1 MKRDMDEVKDAIKFA
16 ADVGQG
22 GGVDIV
28 SWEYARP
35 LFNADW
41 NQDKK
46 GQPIFEDTG
55 EPIVQVVDERTG
67 RIQGMRINEIEKV
80 PVALDKETGE
90 QYEYST
96 ELGQFV
102 DSKGEPAKPTPWK
115 WEDYKKWAKVKS
127 EKTGMEITPEQFF
140 MKEQLNTQIY
150 QARGWASTY
159 RAYAQR
165 TKTDLETAQKAYEEA
180 RKAGDQAKMEKFQR
194 DIRDHQAKYDQEV
207 DTIRSYEQQAAENE
221 KKADALTPLGKYAMA
236 RTTDSYAKLG
246 IAARQETIYNK
257 NAKRP
262 VSVGPELGWPH
273 AYGSH
278 PREFKELIHTA
289 RDKMVQLLT
298 SKQIEDP
305 KTGGMRDNPYYE
317 PGMSRSAAEEAAATH
332 IKGCL
337 DTSHLGMWFQHFKPE
352 LPWHERVEKFNKWY
366 MEEVKD
372 LAKGDEVGSIQ
383 LVNSMSGAH
392 GHLPPGQGIFP
403 VVEAAKEFKRQ
414 GFKGFMVSEG
424 HEEEAFNEGRI
435 LVETWRAFNAPF
447 QSQYGPGVPA
457 KGWGDIEGRY
467 LGYKQSPRQMF
478 GSYVPPFGEY
488 KPWTEIP
495 LE

>member
-1 MKRDMDEVKDAIKFA
+1 
-16 ADVGQG
+16 QG
-22 GGVDIV
+22 
-28 SWEYARP
+28 
-35 LFNADW
+35 
-41 NQDKK
+41 
-46 GQPIFEDTG
+46 
-55 EPIVQVVDERTG
+55 
-67 RIQGMRINEIEKV
+67 
-80 PVALDKETGE
+80 
-90 QYEYST
+90 
-96 ELGQFV
+96 
-102 DSKGEPAKPTPWK
+102 KPTTLQTWEWK
-115 WEDYKKWAKVKS
+115 DFQKWAK
-127 EKTGMEITPEQFF
+127 EKDMAPEQLF
-140 MKEQLNTQIY
+140 MREQLQTQID

-159 RAYAQR
+159 RAYAKR
-165 TKTDLETAQKAYEEA
+165 THKDLSDAQEAYE
-180 RKAGDQAKMEKFQR
+180 KAKKEGNQEEMLKQER
-194 DIRDHQAKYDQEV
+194 EIRDHKAKYEQEI
-207 DTIRSYEQQAAENE
+207 DTIKSYEQQAAENE
-221 KKADALTPLGKYAMA
+221 KKAEYLKPIGEYAMQ
-236 RTTDSYAKLG
+236 RTTESYAKLG
-246 IAARQETIYNK
+246 VAARQETIYNK

-278 PREFKELIHTA
+278 PKEFKELIHQA
-289 RDKMVQLLT
+289 RDKMVDLLT
-298 SKQIEDP
+298 SKTIKDP
-305 KTGGMRDNPYYE
+305 KTEQEKPNPYYE
-317 PGMSRSAAEEAAATH
+317 PGMSRSEAERAAATH

-337 DTSHLGMWFQHFKPE
+337 DTSHLGMWFQHFKTE
-352 LPWHERVEKFNKWY
+352 LPWHKRVEEFNKWY
-366 MEEVKD
+366 MEEIKE

-403 VVEAAKEFKRQ
+403 VVEAAKEFKKQ

-447 QSQYGPGVPA
+447 ESQYGPGAPA
-457 KGWGDIEGRY
+457 RGWGDIEGRY